1 MNNRVCILLLEPSFL
16 VREGIKTL
24 LSQIGQA
31 FRIEEV
37 ETAVDDIDRLLNRLN
52 PDIAMINP
60 ALLAKKTVFNR
71 EAYQASNLV
80 FIGLIND
87 IVSPNILSKFDFNLY
102 IDADKTALIKIMEQ
116 AYSRLGDL
124 GSDNENNNLSE
135 REISILKL
143 VALGNTNNEI
153 AEKLFISAHTVMTHR
168 KNITRKLGIKT
179 VSGLTVYAILNQL
192 IKVEEL
198 GGSTNSNR

>member
-37 ETAVDDIDRLLNRLN
+37 DTVIDDLDKLLSRVK
-52 PDIAMINP
+52 PEIAMINP
-60 ALLAKKTVFNR
+60 ALLAKKTIFNR
-71 EAYQASNLV
+71 DTDQQSNV
-80 FIGLIND
+80 IFIGLMHD
-87 IVSPNILSKFDFNLY
+87 EVSTNTIAKFDFCIHIN
-102 IDADKTALIKIMEQ
+102 DEKAEMNKVVEQ
-116 AYSRLGDL
+116 AYRRLSDL
-124 GSDNENNNLSE
+124 DTDTESNNLSE

-153 AEKLFISAHTVMTHR
+153 AEKLFISVHTVMTHR

-179 VSGLTVYAILNQL
+179 VSGLTVYAILNKL

-198 GGSTNSNR
+198 GGSANFVR